1 MRRLSVLTS
10 LSVIGALAASL
21 LVMPGAEAAKAPRQ
35 NLKGTTV
42 QQNLFGMHVFNVQS
56 GQWPSDP
63 IGSLRLWDNETT
75 WAQIETSKG
84 VFDWTKLDKAVQ
96 TAKDKGVNDILM
108 VLAGTPA
115 WATDD
120 PASGGA
126 AGVLPGAAGMPS
138 NIQDWDDWVRA
149 VATRNRDEY
158 GGAIKSFQ
166 PWNEANL
173 VTFSTGTAQE
183 MADLTKHAYDIIKS
197 IDPNATVVAPSV
209 GTRLGSKG
217 TQLSKRLIQFYTA
230 YLRELKADNWPVDV
244 WSAHTY
250 PASLGTP
257 ADRALLIKGY
267 QAALR
272 ALGAPDKPIW
282 DTENNFGLA
291 GPGPQNPD
299 QDITDYRAAS
309 WTARTYLDALRFGIS
324 RVYWY
329 AWGPENDLVGI
340 QMYPGTPAAQAYATL
355 QDWIVGATFKKCVG
369 TGKVKCT
376 FSRNGVNQKIVYAD
390 KNRKNFVTKGF
401 SQMCELDGTCK
412 PITTKKIRV
421 AGPVLLKK

>member
-1 MRRLSVLTS
+1 MRRLTAIASLTA
-10 LSVIGALAASL
+10 VGALLSSL
-21 LVMPGAEAAKAPRQ
+21 VVVPAAEARPRQ
-35 NLKGTTV
+35 DLRGTTV
-42 QQNLFGMHVFNVQS
+42 QQNLFGMHVFNVQN
-56 GQWPSDP
+56 GQWPTVP

-75 WAQIETSKG
+75 WAQVEPAPG
-84 VFDWTKLDKAVQ
+84 QFDWTKLDAAVQ
-96 TAKDKGVNDILM
+96 NAQSHGVNDILM

-115 WATDD
+115 WATDN

-126 AGVLPGAAGMPS
+126 AGVLPGAAGMPK
-138 NIQDWDDWVRA
+138 NIADWDAWVTA
-149 VATRNRDEY
+149 VATRYKGRITSY
-158 GGAIKSFQ
+158 Q

-173 VTFSTGTAQE
+173 VTFSTGTPQQ
-183 MADLTKHAYDIIKS
+183 MAELTKHAYDIIKS
-197 IDPNATVVAPSV
+197 IDPNATVVAPSM
-209 GTRLGSKG
+209 GTRLGSNG
-217 TQLSKRLIQFYTA
+217 SQLSKKFMQFYGA
-230 YLRELKADNWPVDV
+230 YLRQLKADNWPVDV

-257 ADRALLIKGY
+257 ADRALLIKGF
-267 QAALR
+267 QNALR
-272 ALGAPDKPIW
+272 AFGAPDKPIW

-309 WTARTYLDALRFGIS
+309 WTARTYLDALRYGIS

-340 QMYPGTPAAQAYATL
+340 QMYDGSPGAQAYATL
-355 QDWIVGATFKKCVG
+355 QDWIVGATFKKCTG
-369 TGKVKCT
+369 TAKVTCT
-376 FSRNGVNQKIVYAD
+376 FIKDGKRTKIVYAA

-401 SQMCELDGTCK
+401 SQVCELDGTCT
-412 PITTKKIRV
+412 PITGKRIRT